1 MLTGPYIPQFQGN
14 AKTWERFLYKASK
27 GSCKASDFLQDAD
40 LAYMVA
46 LTGDLDAP
54 NSLDLMEYADRL
66 CDHVE
71 SIPKPRSFADL
82 RTVVLNARWIVVRTP
97 LTACPRDID
106 VAYRALRSRSASV
119 SEQNLFHDALI
130 RCYECWSGEWLWN
143 TMQSETGLNY
153 NSLNVVAAMML
164 LALTWKVT

>member
-14 AKTWERFLYKASK
+14 TQTWERFLYKASK
-27 GSCKASDFLQDAD
+27 GSYKASDFLQHAD

-66 CDHVE
+66 CVHVD
-71 SIPKPRSFADL
+71 SIPKPGSFDEL
-82 RTVVLNARWIVVRTP
+82 RTVVLNARWAAVRTS
-97 LTACPRDID
+97 LTTRPRDID
-106 VAYRALRSRSASV
+106 VAYRALWSRGASV
-119 SEQNLFHDALI
+119 SEQDLFHDALI
-130 RCYECWSGEWLWN
+130 RCYECWAGKWLWN
-143 TMQSETGLNY
+143 TMQSESGDNY

-164 LALTWKVT
+164 FALTWKVT